1 MQRRSGWKDLLVLEM
16 QVLQQLQ
23 YLVLAVVLCRIQYL
37 QGKRSAVW
45 CTSRFLWHCRH
56 VWVQL
61 AVGRSSLSLSL
72 SRAVGGRM
80 STALKERQRQKDK
93 KRIKENNTQ
102 DSNVVPH
109 RSTN

>member
-1 MQRRSGWKDLLVLEM
+1 MQRRSGWKDLVVLEM

-61 AVGRSSLSLSL
+61 TVGRSSLSL

-80 STALKERQRQKDK
+80 STALKERQRRKDK

>member
-1 MQRRSGWKDLLVLEM
+1 MRFGWQNYMQRRSGWKDLVVLEM

-61 AVGRSSLSLSL
+61 TVGRSSLSL

-80 STALKERQRQKDK
+80 STALKERQRQKKDI
-93 KRIKENNTQ
+93 REQ
-102 DSNVVPH
+102 HSGFQRGPPP
-109 RSTN
+109 

>member
-1 MQRRSGWKDLLVLEM
+1 MQRRSGWKDLLLLEM

-61 AVGRSSLSLSL
+61 RVGRSSL

>member
-1 MQRRSGWKDLLVLEM
+1 MQRRSGWKDLVVLEM

-61 AVGRSSLSLSL
+61 TVGMSSLSL